1 MEEKK
6 EKRKSICVSVKP
18 ADVKAN
24 ENLEQSIQTRCRIG
38 SIRTNPPPLVG
49 SHKGIH
55 LFQKLKIFKFLV
67 SIIYSCTHCVVTH
80 GEQCKKWTPECIPQ
94 LN

>member
-18 ADVKAN
+18 ADIKAN

-49 SHKGIH
+49 SHKV
-55 LFQKLKIFKFLV
+55 LFICSIENIQNFGFKN
-67 SIIYSCTHCVVTH
+67 I
-80 GEQCKKWTPECIPQ
+80 
-94 LN
+94 

>member
-49 SHKGIH
+49 SHKGTIH
-55 LFQKLKIFKFLV
+55 LFQNLKIFKFLV
-67 SIIYSCTHCVVTH
+67 SKIF
-80 GEQCKKWTPECIPQ
+80 
-94 LN
+94 